1 MRPESEKP
9 RIPAQDSVRAYTD
22 RTDRALKHPDPATG
36 KPIPEP
42 ESVDAVEIE
51 EMARDNR
58 TRFELMK
65 AEERTNQ
72 QWQAALEGLGRGDA
86 RGDGGGTRYRRD
98 DSLRGLPPHLEV
110 RPDFLEASVSP

>member
-72 QWQAALEGLGRGDA
+72 QWQAALEGLGREMREAMVEGRA
-86 RGDGGGTRYRRD
+86 TGGTIHF
-98 DSLRGLPPHLEV
+98 G
-110 RPDFLEASVSP
+110 DFHRTWKSDQTF